1 MFINIVQNLDFGQT
15 QFNTSVELL
24 GVYKTYSEALENLMN
39 EWKAQLP
46 KPVIDTMI
54 QHSKNLEDVYV
65 LRDNKGLPAHIFHI
79 LEYKESELKSD

>member
-1 MFINIVQNLDFGQT
+1 MGKHNLTLALNCF
-15 QFNTSVELL
+15 